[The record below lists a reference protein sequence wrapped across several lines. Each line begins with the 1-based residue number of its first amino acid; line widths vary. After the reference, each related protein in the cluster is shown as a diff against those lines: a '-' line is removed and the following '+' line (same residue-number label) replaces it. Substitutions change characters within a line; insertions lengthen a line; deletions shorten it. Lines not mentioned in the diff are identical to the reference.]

1 LGWPQ
6 AHRTDKIKN
15 ERTRRF
21 DEEIKMSEHAEL
33 TMAQRIKTKLEAG
46 LTPSLL
52 EVIDESHKHAGHAHA
67 AMSPGRAHGDGGTHF
82 QVKVISE
89 AFAGKSRVDRHRTIN
104 SLLSA
109 ELADTVHA
117 LSIEAKAPGE

>member
-1 LGWPQ
+1 MG
-6 AHRTDKIKN
+6 
-15 ERTRRF
+15 
-21 DEEIKMSEHAEL
+21 EHAEL

-82 QVKVISE
+82 QVKVISQ

-104 SLLSA
+104 ALLSA

-117 LSIEAKAPGE
+117 LSIDAKAPGE

>member
-1 LGWPQ
+1 
-6 AHRTDKIKN
+6 
-15 ERTRRF
+15 
-21 DEEIKMSEHAEL
+21 MSEHAEASM
-33 TMAQRIKTKLEAG
+33 TQRIKSKLEAG
-46 LTPSLL
+46 LAPSML

-67 AMSPGRAHGDGGTHF
+67 VMRPGTAHGEGGTHF

-89 AFAGKSRVDRHRTIN
+89 AFKGKSRVDRHRTIN
-104 SLLSA
+104 SLLQA